1 MDARGLSLYGK
12 SAPRPAARAPSNN
25 VPSKPACSAPGSGL
39 VAAIADGI
47 GWGVGTAMGHRAVDA
62 IVGPR
67 VIKHETVASP
77 EPAAAAA
84 PKANM
89 NNSDACGGQSKAL
102 SDCLS
107 NFGSDISK
115 CQFLH
120 ECAAKMPPELWCLI
134 KGVAIYKFEIR
145 YI

>member
-1 MDARGLSLYGK
+1 MARRSSGRK

-25 VPSKPACSAPGSGL
+25 VPSKPASSAPGSGL

-47 GWGVGTAMGHRAVDA
+47 GWGVGTAMAHRAVDA

-67 VIKHETVASP
+67 VIKHETVAA
-77 EPAAAAA
+77 PA
-84 PKANM
+84 PNM
-89 NNSDACGGQSKAL
+89 NNVMNSDACGGQSKAL

-115 CQFLH
+115 CQFYMNMLQK
-120 ECAAKMPPELWCLI
+120 CRQSSGAAL
-134 KGVAIYKFEIR
+134 GV
-145 YI
+145 